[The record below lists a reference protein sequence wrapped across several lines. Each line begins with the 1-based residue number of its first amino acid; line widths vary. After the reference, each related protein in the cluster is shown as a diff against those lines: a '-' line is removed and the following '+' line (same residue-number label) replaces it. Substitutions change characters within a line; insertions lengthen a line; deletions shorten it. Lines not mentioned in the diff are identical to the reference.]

1 MLKVDPLFFSLL
13 IESCIV
19 FLVLAIFFFRK
30 YRGLLAAKVEH
41 INVPEVVTQEKEKV
55 PQPPEPV
62 STASL
67 EEVEKLKA
75 EIARQNDEIEEL
87 LGYKKRLDRLQAKF
101 AEMNEFNAKLKNQLT
116 LVVTKVEKNEELD
129 KILADFEQKNRELNA
144 FTSSLELENR
154 QLSKQTDVFETEI
167 GRLSTALG
175 ESVDKSEYEKLSEE
189 NQSLKQEIAE
199 LETKLKEQEKAH
211 ENLVKKYDSLENEYT
226 ILYEKHQD

>member
-19 FLVLAIFFFRK
+19 FLGLAIFFFRK
-30 YRGLLAAKVEH
+30 YRGLLAAKVVQ
-41 INVPEVVTQEKEKV
+41 IKAPEVVIQEKEMV

-75 EIARQNDEIEEL
+75 EVARQNEEIEEL

-101 AEMNEFNAKLKNQLT
+101 AEMNEFNAKLKSQLT

-144 FTSSLELENR
+144 FTSSLENENR

-175 ESVDKSEYEKLSEE
+175 ESVDKSKYEKLSEE

-199 LETKLKEQEKAH
+199 LETKLKEQETAH